1 MTGFSSPAILLRR
14 TDYADYDLI
23 LTLLTLEHGKLTAI
37 AKYAKKSAKRFA
49 GILEL
54 FSELKIVCSRTGR
67 DNLTVLQ
74 EASVEKPFEG
84 IRSNIVKTAY
94 ASYWAELV
102 NEGAQPGEIHA
113 PLYHLLRHML
123 TALDQGWSS
132 EAMLSVLFQTKFAK
146 LAGISPDLERCGVC
160 RIELEKISGPEILFD
175 FSRGTLIC
183 QKCEKKASARTAV
196 LAKGTIKQL
205 IWMTSR
211 DIEAVARL
219 RCTDAALKQGLEFL
233 ENFVPYHL
241 GKIPRSLDVLHQLRQ
256 PRNGG

>member
-23 LTLLTLEHGKLTAI
+23 LTLLTLEYGKLTVI
-37 AKYAKKSAKRFA
+37 AKYAKKSVKRFA
-49 GILEL
+49 GVLEL
-54 FSELKIVCSRTGR
+54 FSTLKIVCSRTCK

-74 EASVEKPFEG
+74 EACVERSFEG

-102 NEGAQPGEIHA
+102 NDGAQPGEIHA
-113 PLYHLLRHML
+113 PLYHLLQHML
-123 TALDQGWSS
+123 SALDEGRSS
-132 EAMLSVLFQTKFAK
+132 EAMLSMLFQIKFAK
-146 LAGISPDLERCGVC
+146 LSGISPDLERCGVC

-196 LAKGTIKQL
+196 LTKGTIKQL
-205 IWMTSR
+205 IWMASR
-211 DIEAVARL
+211 DIEAVGRL

-241 GKIPRSLDVLHQLRQ
+241 GKIPRSLGVLHQLRQ
-256 PRNGG
+256 PRHGG